1 MDKKCLLDSS
11 FILSCV
17 AKKIDFFI
25 YFRDEGFSGVN
36 ILIPSQVLT
45 ELEKISL
52 PISIKGKSSSDKEAA
67 ALSLRIILNNVFEKI
82 DLNKTL
88 IPNLKKISVDNLIIE
103 YAKSHPE
110 VYIASLDKGILNK
123 IKNKKITIRGINQI
137 QII

>member
-88 IPNLKKISVDNLIIE
+88 IPNLKKRSVDNLIIE
-103 YAKSHPE
+103 YAKSNPE

-123 IKNKKITIRGINQI
+123 IKNKKITIRGNNQI